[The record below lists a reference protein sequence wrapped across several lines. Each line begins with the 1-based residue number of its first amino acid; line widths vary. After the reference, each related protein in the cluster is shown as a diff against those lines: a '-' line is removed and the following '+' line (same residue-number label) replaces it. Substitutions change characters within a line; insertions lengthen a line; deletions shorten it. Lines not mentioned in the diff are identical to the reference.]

1 MAGDNRRSS
10 TAGRRPRLSFNLAGD
25 RALAGGGVV
34 LALCSLSFAGY
45 MIGDHN
51 RQPYFHGGEYLA
63 IFSKPSRG
71 IQVAAHPSPA
81 LARLNMPD
89 DPNGVDPTPTGAIPR
104 ATRPEPPDG
113 AGLPP
118 ARYRLVAAKDQTA
131 WVESEYGFRQVK
143 LGESLPGFGHVAAI
157 EKRNGRWALVTDTG
171 SMLELTDPAPLS
183 HADSE
188 PEGRFKR
195 PMIFERGAQ

>member
-10 TAGRRPRLSFNLAGD
+10 SVGRRPRLRFNLAGD
-25 RALAGGGVV
+25 GALAGGGVAA
-34 LALCSLSFAGY
+34 ALCSLAFAGY
-45 MIGDHN
+45 MICDHN
-51 RQPYFHGGEYLA
+51 RRPYFPGGEYLA

-81 LARLNMPD
+81 LARLNTRD

-104 ATRPEPPDG
+104 AMRPEPPDG

-118 ARYRLVAAKDQTA
+118 SRYRLVAAKGQTA

-143 LGESLPGFGHVAAI
+143 LGESLPGFGHVASI
-157 EKRNGRWALVTDTG
+157 ETRNGRWALVTDTG
-171 SMLELTDPAPLS
+171 SMLELKEAAPLS
-183 HADSE
+183 HADKE
-188 PEGRFKR
+188 PDGRFTR
-195 PMIFERGAQ
+195 RMIFDRDAQ